1 MKAESLP
8 SYERIDRNAE
18 RMDTPYDTWAA
29 SQGVDVVK
37 GFGVENVYEVP
48 LKWGERMG
56 GNGGFIN
63 LDGRGYLDDAYVC
76 SIPPGKSLRPQRHL
90 FEELVYIL
98 E

>member
-1 MKAESLP
+1 MKAESLL

-48 LKWGERMG
+48 LKWWERMG
-56 GNGGFIN
+56 GNGVFIN
-63 LDGRGYLDDAYVC
+63 LQ
-76 SIPPGKSLRPQRHL
+76 KSKGALA
-90 FEELVYIL
+90 F
-98 E
+98 